1 MSDNVIY
8 LTRDPRYVP
17 IADIEK
23 CVGDFL
29 DLIKNDVFINAIKHM
44 PPGRYSAGINVQGKT
59 FEIVISV
66 LEENK

>member
-23 CVGDFL
+23 CVGDFVNV
-29 DLIKNDVFINAIKHM
+29 IKSDFFIDAIKHM
-44 PPGRYSAGINVQGKT
+44 PAGRYSAGISVLGKT
-59 FEIVISV
+59 FEIIISV
-66 LEENK
+66 IEENK